1 MLTCKYEISQSRWE
15 NDDVTRGTNWAI
27 VRIYLA
33 VSESGWLSRHG
44 GDVEQDEGMR
54 LVIQFRIGPDDS
66 GDRVNGEVAIRI
78 AGIDGVAGCVG
89 TWA

>member
-1 MLTCKYEISQSRWE
+1 MKLASPGEKTMTSRE
-15 NDDVTRGTNWAI
+15 EQIGQLCV
-27 VRIYLA
+27 YLA

>member
-1 MLTCKYEISQSRWE
+1 MTSRE
-15 NDDVTRGTNWAI
+15 EQIGRLCA
-27 VRIYLA
+27 YLA
-33 VSESGWLSRHG
+33 VAESGRLSRHG

>member
-1 MLTCKYEISQSRWE
+1 MKLASPVEKTMTSWEEQIGRWC
-15 NDDVTRGTNWAI
+15 V
-27 VRIYLA
+27 YLA